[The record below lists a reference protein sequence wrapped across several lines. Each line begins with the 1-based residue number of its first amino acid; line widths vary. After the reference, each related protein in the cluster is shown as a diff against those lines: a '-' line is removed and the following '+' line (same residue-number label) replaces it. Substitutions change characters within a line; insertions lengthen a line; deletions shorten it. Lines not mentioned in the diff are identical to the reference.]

1 LLPVGVCAALWLS
14 RVWKREPVG
23 ALARDAAAYASGW
36 ALVVGLEGLAYFWAA
51 NDFLLRV
58 HVVNR
63 HYGTLDSI
71 GRWGLNTDPRT
82 IPFSVFPPVAWWF
95 VGGWGHVGQDQAY
108 HALLFC
114 LALGALA
121 GGAAALIS
129 KRGHFPD
136 RAVAGFGLAAVWFAW
151 PLLFHQFGS
160 QSVTHFVPMHRL
172 SRHFVVYA
180 PGAVFATVAGCF
192 LLAKAAS
199 TWRAASGR
207 RALIAGASAIV
218 MIHLFFSWR
227 GDEVAYGGYHRIK
240 DTYARIRGQLQPDVR
255 TIVADPGDLCFF
267 DFWLNP
273 LGVEKV
279 AMTAFATYS
288 RCEDIK
294 SGVVLTDSNPGWEHL
309 NAPIIQETVKRLP
322 CLVEPPANWRLVY
335 DGHPAKVYQ
344 IDRRLNTP

>member
-1 LLPVGVCAALWLS
+1 
-14 RVWKREPVG
+14 VWKHEPAR
-23 ALARDAAAYASGW
+23 ALAIGSAAYVAGW
-36 ALVVGLEGLAYFWAA
+36 ALVVALEGFAYLWAA
-51 NDFLLRV
+51 NDFLLRI
-58 HVVNR
+58 HVVTR

-71 GRWGLNTDPRT
+71 GKWGLNTDPRT
-82 IPFSVFPPVAWWF
+82 LPFSVFPPAAWWS
-95 VGGWGHVGQDQAY
+95 VGGWGQVGPAQAY

-114 LALGALA
+114 LALGAILA
-121 GGAAALIS
+121 GAGALIS
-129 KRGHFPD
+129 QRRPLPD
-136 RAVAGFGLAAVWFAW
+136 GAVAGFGLAVIWFAW

-160 QSVTHFVPMHRL
+160 QSLTHFVPMHRL

-192 LLAKAAS
+192 LIATAAS
-199 TWRAASGR
+199 TWRGANGR
-207 RALIAGASAIV
+207 RALVAAASAMLLV
-218 MIHLFFSWR
+218 HLYFSWR
-227 GDEVAYGGYHRIK
+227 GDEVAYREYHRIK
-240 DTYARIRGQLQPDVR
+240 DTYARIRGQLPPDVR

-288 RCEDIK
+288 RCEDIR
-294 SGVVLTDSNPGWEHL
+294 SGVVLTESNPGWEHL

-322 CLVEPPANWRLVY
+322 CLVDPPVNWRLVY

-344 IDRRLNTP
+344 IGRMK